1 MTSNEF
7 VAFLKGMTI
16 GMEGTPTDEQWVVIV
31 KNLTKVTDEEEKETN
46 ILIDIKKEVDKGL
59 EKIKKN
65 FPGSPPDIWA

>member
-31 KNLTKVTDEEEKETN
+31 KNLTKVTAEEEKETAN
-46 ILIDIKKEVDKGL
+46 HPLWFGD
-59 EKIKKN
+59 
-65 FPGSPPDIWA
+65 